1 MLWTYAISD
10 LNKEEIVVMFNEKG
24 LQKNKSKRIQNRK
37 SN

>member
-10 LNKEEIVVMFNEKG
+10 LNKEEIVVMFNGKG
-24 LQKNKSKRIQNRK
+24 LQKTKSKRIHNRK